1 LRSKFLLKLWNTYA
15 FFSNYARLDGFDPA
29 KPQVAARDRPDI
41 DRWILSDLQKL
52 IQTARREFERYSV
65 AAFCLEAE
73 RFVDEKLSNWYIR
86 RNRRRFWKSE
96 QGEDK
101 LAAYQTLY
109 TVLTTLVK
117 LFAPIIPFLTETM
130 HQNLVGD
137 GSVHWCS
144 FPEVDETLLDA
155 DLSADMQALLRLKEL
170 GSAARNTVKI
180 KVRQPLAEMRVQS
193 ADERDRR
200 AVGRFADQLCEELN
214 IKKVT
219 LHEPSQGPL
228 LRREVKP
235 NMKTLGPKFGP
246 RLKEVVA
253 ALAAADPAAV
263 AEKAQGGEPI
273 VLETPGGTVLL
284 ESADVIVQEKAPEG
298 WAGAADRGTQV
309 AIDSGITEELKLEGL
324 AREVVRHVQE
334 LRKTAGLQ
342 MEDRIILSL
351 QTESPVLRKAIEVHR
366 EYICRETLAVQLTME
381 PLAPGAHR
389 GDVKV
394 DGQALTIELRAV

>member
-1 LRSKFLLKLWNTYA
+1 
-15 FFSNYARLDGFDPA
+15 
-29 KPQVAARDRPDI
+29 
-41 DRWILSDLQKL
+41 L
-52 IQTARREFERYSV
+52 IQTARREFERYNV

-73 RFVDEKLSNWYIR
+73 RFVDDKLSNWYIR

-96 QGEDK
+96 QGDDK

-117 LFAPIIPFLTETM
+117 LFAPIVPFLTETM
-130 HQNLVGD
+130 YQNLVGKD
-137 GSVHWCS
+137 SVHWCGI
-144 FPEVDETLLDA
+144 PEVDEKLLDA

-170 GSAARNTVKI
+170 GSAARNSVKI
-180 KVRQPLAEMRVQS
+180 KVRQPLAEMRVQP

-200 AVGRFADQLCEELN
+200 AIERFADQLCEELN
-214 IKKVT
+214 IRKVT
-219 LHEPSQGPL
+219 LHDPAKGPL

-246 RLKEVVA
+246 RLKEVIA
-253 ALAAADPAAV
+253 ALAAADAAAV
-263 AEKAQGGEPI
+263 AEKAEAGEPI
-273 VLETPGGTVLL
+273 ELETLGGTVLL
-284 ESADVIVQEKAPEG
+284 EPADVVVQERAPEG

-309 AIDSGITEELKLEGL
+309 AIDSRITEELKLEGL

-366 EYICRETLAVQLTME
+366 EYIRRETLAVQLTME